1 MKLVRKTSAHCP
13 LLVVFGCYG
22 GRRPSPRWVLAARC
36 WPRRQVLAT
45 EAMPSQGE
53 ELVSE
58 VIASVFER
66 KPRGSVSREDVL
78 APPQPSQG
86 EELMSEVIAPPQPSQ
101 GEELVSEVIASVFER
116 KPRGSV
122 SREDVLAPPQPTPAF
137 DEEFDEQD
145 PTMLSDGGEDYF
157 ETLNMPVEFP
167 GSSPPAGHLSNP
179 SVTSCA
185 ASALSTE
192 SVEEVQRRTDR

>member
-1 MKLVRKTSAHCP
+1 M
-13 LLVVFGCYG
+13 
-22 GRRPSPRWVLAARC
+22 
-36 WPRRQVLAT
+36 LAT

-78 APPQPSQG
+78 
-86 EELMSEVIAPPQPSQ
+86 APPQPSQ

-157 ETLNMPVEFP
+157 ETLNMPVEVP

-179 SVTSCA
+179 SVASCA
-185 ASALSTE
+185 ASALSTDRRNRMLGKTA
-192 SVEEVQRRTDR
+192 QGPARRTRAAAPVPICNLIPTMI